1 MHFQWSEQGLGSSQG
16 YCIKTLCC
24 RRHCLLN
31 TSNPRALPLLCK
43 HTEPRQLGFPPTAT
57 SSLSAP
63 SRSNTKKNT
72 ISAEAALKLHFIPLR
87 KCASFTCE
95 RKESTRTS
103 YRQIDLPFE
112 QSGSKVQIP
121 SAFQKSIYIY
131 IYILEAFY
139 SFSSQK
145 YFFLSSKLKILIHFT
160 KIYLIMFLN
169 ASFSAF
175 DQSYEWLIYLTSLWG
190 LSKRRRHVA
199 QWRERQAWGTAT
211 GENETRGRW
220 TKAANWFR
228 RGREMDFHGETS
240 TTPPLHEMPESVGS
254 ESNEQ
259 PMAI

>member
-1 MHFQWSEQGLGSSQG
+1 M
-16 YCIKTLCC
+16 
-24 RRHCLLN
+24 N
-31 TSNPRALPLLCK
+31 K
-43 HTEPRQLGFPPTAT
+43 HSVHHRVTAWRPFAAAATAYWTRQILELSRCFASTQSRGNWVFPTTAT

-72 ISAEAALKLHFIPLR
+72 ISAEAALRLHFIPLR

-112 QSGSKVQIP
+112 QSGSKVQN
-121 SAFQKSIYIY
+121 SI
-131 IYILEAFY
+131 
-139 SFSSQK
+139 SFSEINLYLYLYIRS
-145 YFFLSSKLKILIHFT
+145 FLLIFFSEILFLSSKLKILIHFT
-160 KIYLIMFLN
+160 KICLIMFLN

-240 TTPPLHEMPESVGS
+240 TTPPLREMPESVGS
-254 ESNEQ
+254 KSNEQ